1 MSNIIGIDG
10 STPTSEETTEKACPT
25 YCLRYANAEGDTEEL
40 TIAAD
45 VMMTNTY
52 IGFVDETDQK
62 LLFAIP
68 MGSMID
74 LSLVEEDEVVVQ

>member
-10 STPTSEETTEKACPT
+10 STPISEEVSEETRPT
-25 YCLRYANAEGDTEEL
+25 YCLRYANAEGDTEEM
-40 TIAAD
+40 TITAD

-74 LSLVEEDEVVVQ
+74 LSLVEEDDVIVQ